1 LIWRWLYDPT
11 IGYFNYIIGEIVNFL
26 NSTLGFNLSD
36 PNIQWLSAPP
46 GRRLPIDELQ
56 LAFEERA
63 GDLVALDAALAKLA
77 TFDTGMVEVVDL
89 HFFAGL
95 SFAEV
100 ARATRVPLRTVE
112 RRWAATR
119 AWLSREIR

>member
-1 LIWRWLYDPT
+1 
-11 IGYFNYIIGEIVNFL
+11 
-26 NSTLGFNLSD
+26 
-36 PNIQWLSAPP
+36 
-46 GRRLPIDELQ
+46 
-56 LAFEERA
+56 
-63 GDLVALDAALAKLA
+63 
-77 TFDTGMVEVVDL
+77 MVEVVDL

-112 RRWAATR
+112 PRWAATR